1 MRRPLRHPLHCPR
14 PPRARAERLLAP
26 AAFVTALG
34 NNVQL
39 IAGALLV
46 LRADRTMLSVG
57 WLFIAVAAPQVLLS
71 PVFGRWADRFDR
83 RLLCVG
89 SDLTSAVVAL
99 ALPVWLWRGGAAGPG
114 IYGANLALAVLS
126 ALFLPASSAL
136 IKERVPTGRLRRFN
150 ADYEVATQ
158 AGMFLSAT
166 VGGLCVQSFGA
177 IPLLLGNAGTFVASA
192 VCVLAIG
199 PRSDLSPAAST
210 EREPDPASST
220 PATPLRSRRLAWQI
234 LLFAQSSVVVTI
246 FNALLP
252 KLVIGEFHRGAGT
265 YGATDAFGSLG
276 FLTAAW
282 SYRVLSRRFGDL
294 RIALLGYLICD
305 VAFVVQPDVGVA
317 GLFPM
322 VLLGAFLFGHARIA
336 SRNLLMSAVDPSRT
350 GRVFGAANGGGLAA
364 TIAAMLV
371 VAEITDHTDCTY
383 GFASTAL
390 LSGAAVL
397 ACGYLSAADRRT
409 AAHVRR
415 AGRRP
420 VDGAEIPLHSGVS
433 R

>member
-1 MRRPLRHPLHCPR
+1 MRRTNQPDRAVHPTH
-14 PPRARAERLLAP
+14 PPRSRAERLLAP

-46 LRADRTMLSVG
+46 LRADHTMLSVG

-99 ALPVWLWRGGAAGPG
+99 ALPVWLWRHGAAGPG
-114 IYGANLALAVLS
+114 IYVANLALAVLS

-136 IKERVPTGRLRRFN
+136 IKERVPSERLRRFN

-166 VGGLCVQSFGA
+166 IGGLCVQSFGA

-192 VCVLAIG
+192 ACVLAIG
-199 PRSDLSPAAST
+199 RRSDLSLAAPIKP
-210 EREPDPASST
+210 EPT
-220 PATPLRSRRLAWQI
+220 PSPSAPDTAPRPRLLAWQI

-265 YGATDAFGSLG
+265 YGAADAFGSLG
-276 FLTAAW
+276 FLAAAW
-282 SYRVLSRRFGDL
+282 SYRLLARRFGDL

-350 GRVFGAANGGGLAA
+350 GRVFGTANGGGLAA

-371 VAEITDHTDCTY
+371 VAEITDHSDCTY
-383 GFASTAL
+383 GFAATAQ
-390 LSGAAVL
+390 LSGAAVITCAFRL
-397 ACGYLSAADRRT
+397 TGWKLTAGSGFVHARAAVPPPR
-409 AAHVRR
+409 
-415 AGRRP
+415 
-420 VDGAEIPLHSGVS
+420 
-433 R
+433 